1 MILKRFCKSLT
12 DPNGSRRNWKPQEES
27 KIIERI
33 EKKMDYI
40 LYLTLL
46 SDCGEQK
53 PRWDKWGWTCPR
65 ISQTLEDSPAA
76 LDLFGA
82 GSSLHYT
89 SLQPL
94 ILQKLGL

>member
-53 PRWDKWGWTCPR
+53 PR
-65 ISQTLEDSPAA
+65 
-76 LDLFGA
+76 
-82 GSSLHYT
+82 
-89 SLQPL
+89 
-94 ILQKLGL
+94 